1 MVSLEGE
8 LEIALAVEEEA
19 VLEEAFIVN
28 AGVSIEM
35 PTVKIQDLPPPP
47 TTQAEV
53 IRSPFRKVFK
63 HSQRVE
69 INGRLGVGCI
79 APVDEE
85 KVPKGR
91 TIIASKWVHTYKRY
105 EQGYS

>member
-19 VLEEAFIVN
+19 MLEEAFMVN

-47 TTQAEV
+47 TKQADV
-53 IRSPFRKVFK
+53 IRSPFRKAFK

-69 INGRLGVGCI
+69 ISGLLGVECI
-79 APVDEE
+79 AHADED
-85 KVPKGR
+85 KVSKGR
-91 TIIASKWVHTYKRY
+91 TTIASKWVHTYKRY
-105 EQGYS
+105 EQAYC